1 MRTRTT
7 SPTSS
12 RVRTSRARSSKAAQF
27 HQCDGLVKSWAC
39 SVKRLARLSRE
50 VGYVLHLGIHWRRV
64 VTELPRRLLRQE
76 TGSRYTQKVTA
87 CENVAVKRLYP
98 GWLRLIDLYKKKNTT
113 YIGRNT
119 NL

>member
-12 RVRTSRARSSKAAQF
+12 RVRTSRARSSKVAQF

-50 VGYVLHLGIHWRRV
+50 VGYVLHLGIHRRRV

-76 TGSRYTQKVTA
+76 NWESVHKRSRLA
-87 CENVAVKRLYP
+87 RMSRWSGCIPA
-98 GWLRLIDLYKKKNTT
+98 G
-113 YIGRNT
+113 
-119 NL
+119 